1 MEAGKEGVGGQG
13 PESPGSNTLT
23 VHEVAAMVGKSTD
36 TIRRWIKAGNLPGG
50 HTLSGPKGTGELI
63 YMVNKRVFLE
73 WWESQGVVEADL
85 VTTGAE

>member
-23 VHEVAAMVGKSTD
+23 VQEGAVHVGKSDD
-36 TIRRWIKAGNLPGG
+36 TIRRWMKAGNLRGG
-50 HTLSGPKGTGELI
+50 HVLPGPKGDELI

-73 WWESQGVVEADL
+73 WWESLGVNESEL
-85 VTTGAE
+85 VTMGAE

>member
-1 MEAGKEGVGGQG
+1 MEHQEGAGGQG

-36 TIRRWIKAGNLPGG
+36 TIRRWIRAGILCGG
-50 HTLSGPKGTGELI
+50 HVLPGPKGGELI

-73 WWESQGVVEADL
+73 WWESQGVVESEL
-85 VTTGAE
+85 VAMGAE